1 METILIHRGR
11 PITKGDI
18 HFIRNL
24 VETNPDDHR
33 TALSRKICQAW
44 NWAQPNGHP
53 KDMICRGLL
62 LRLEAEGYLQLPA
75 RRNDL
80 RTCYW
85 HRREPERIHV
95 DQSPLQT
102 DLAKLG
108 PMVIQSVRRT
118 RFEKLYNGLIA
129 QFHYLGYVQPVGEH
143 LKYVVFAQE
152 RPIACF
158 GWSSAP
164 RHIGCRDRF
173 IGWSAPVRQK
183 NLHLLAYNTRFLI
196 LDWIKVPCLASH
208 VLARMARKI
217 SLDWQQLYQH
227 PVYFL
232 ETFVDTQ
239 RFAGTCYRAAG
250 WRDLG
255 QTTGRGKADQTG
267 RPNRSLKTVLG
278 YALGKDFRERL
289 CHG

>member
-11 PITKGDI
+11 PITREDI

-24 VETNPDDHR
+24 IETNPDDHR
-33 TALSRKICQAW
+33 TGLSRKICQAW
-44 NWAQPNGHP
+44 NWRQPNGHP

-62 LRLEAEGYLQLPA
+62 LRLEAEGYLELPA
-75 RRNDL
+75 RRNHL

-85 HRREPERIHV
+85 HRREPQRVQV
-95 DQSPLQT
+95 DQSPLQI
-102 DLAKLG
+102 DLVQLG
-108 PMVIQSVRRT
+108 PLVIQPVRRT

-129 QFHYLGYVQPVGEH
+129 QFHYLGYAQPVGEH
-143 LKYVVFAQE
+143 LKYVVFAQK

-173 IGWSAPVRQK
+173 IGWSGPVRQK

-208 VLARMARKI
+208 LLAQMARRI
-217 SLDWQQLYQH
+217 SLDWHQIYQH
-227 PVYFL
+227 PLYFL

-250 WRDLG
+250 WHYLG

-267 RPNRSLKTVLG
+267 KPNRSLKAVWG
-278 YALGKDFRERL
+278 YPLGKDFRQRL